1 MKAETAPTVIARS
14 PAEAGRRGNPSG
26 SSRIATAPAR
36 RGLATT
42 IVALPSLLM
51 RGLIR
56 AYQLTVSP
64 ALPALFGPACLCRY
78 QPTCSHYAAESFA
91 RHGFFGGFY
100 LALRR
105 LLRCTPW
112 HRGGEDPV
120 PASLTLRRTEPAN
133 AFACRRVSR
142 PSLADG

>member
-1 MKAETAPTVIARS
+1 MPELLRLLVRL
-14 PAEAGRRGNPSG
+14 PA
-26 SSRIATAPAR
+26 
-36 RGLATT
+36 
-42 IVALPSLLM
+42 LLM

-56 AYQLTVSP
+56 VYQLTVSP

-100 LALRR
+100 LTVRR

-120 PASLTLRRTEPAN
+120 PPAKFSCVRVPASGRLPLTAHR
-133 AFACRRVSR
+133 
-142 PSLADG
+142 SLS